1 MATPGS
7 KRKRSA
13 RGGTRIPCEI
23 AVTLVSL
30 DPHEPFS
37 EPGQVILANLRGCAV
52 RSPRPVPAGT
62 VLRLQGLPAKNE
74 VDARVI
80 NCISLGQ
87 YEHLWLLGLALD
99 ESGNIW
105 GIETVPEDWDEDDG
119 GDQDLL
125 KQA

>member
-1 MATPGS
+1 M
-7 KRKRSA
+7 
-13 RGGTRIPCEI
+13 
-23 AVTLVSL
+23 
-30 DPHEPFS
+30 
-37 EPGQVILANLRGCAV
+37 
-52 RSPRPVPAGT
+52 PAGT